1 MLHCGI
7 DLVEVARVRAAIEKN
22 GEHFLRRVFTAREV
36 AYCLDMLHPW
46 PHWAVRFAAKEAF
59 YKAVPPGTL
68 PALVWS
74 EVGVAHSPNGGPHL
88 EFMGETD
95 VRLAGWKF
103 TISLSHTRELAI
115 AQVLAKP
122 PRANAG

>member
-22 GEHFLRRVFTAREV
+22 GDHFLRRVFTAHEV

-68 PALVWS
+68 AALVWS
-74 EVGVAHSPNGGPHL
+74 EVGIVHDRDGGPHL
-88 EFMGETD
+88 EFAGETD
-95 VRLAGWKF
+95 ARLSGWKF
-103 TISLSHTRELAI
+103 AVSLSHTRELAI
-115 AQVLAKP
+115 AQVLAVP
-122 PRANAG
+122 PA